1 LNDDLRAVMVD
12 GCTGADLPEHY
23 RVQMEQQCM
32 VSDAERV
39 LFMASLWD
47 GDELAEERHCWYTP
61 NPELR
66 ARIVAGW
73 TQFEA
78 DVAAY
83 VPEQAAA
90 PAPVVR
96 ASESL
101 PTIAVQV
108 SGQIT
113 IRENFEAF
121 EVAARQFLDQQ
132 LVREPQT
139 DEDFVLLDQQIKTM
153 KDAEAALDAAEAQIL
168 AQVETID
175 AAKRRK
181 DMLAKLLRDNRLMAE
196 KLLASEKERRRAESR
211 RNRGWSGAT

>member
-1 LNDDLRAVMVD
+1 M
-12 GCTGADLPEHY
+12 
-23 RVQMEQQCM
+23 
-32 VSDAERV
+32 
-39 LFMASLWD
+39 LFRS
-47 GDELAEERHCWYTP
+47 
-61 NPELR
+61 
-66 ARIVAGW
+66 
-73 TQFEA
+73 
-78 DVAAY
+78 
-83 VPEQAAA
+83 
-90 PAPVVR
+90 
-96 ASESL
+96 
-101 PTIAVQV
+101 VQV

-113 IRENFEAF
+113 FRENFEAF